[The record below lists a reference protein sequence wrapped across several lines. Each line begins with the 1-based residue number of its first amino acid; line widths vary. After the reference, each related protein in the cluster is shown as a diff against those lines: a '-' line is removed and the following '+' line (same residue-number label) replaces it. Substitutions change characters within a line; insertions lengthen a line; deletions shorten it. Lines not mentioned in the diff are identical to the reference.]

1 MIKKVVYLVGG
12 KGFVGSQITKI
23 LKKKFIIKIITKKN
37 FKYFK
42 KKKCDFLIN
51 ANGNSKKYLADKSY
65 LLDFKLNVLSTV
77 KIINEFT
84 FDKYIH
90 LSSIDVYSDLTNSIN
105 NHENTKI
112 NFEKISN
119 YGFNKYLSEIVVK
132 KNVKKWNILRLSGM
146 VGINLSK
153 NPVYD
158 MQNNIKLRVNI
169 NSKFHFMSTEEVA
182 NIVLKLMCNFKNKL
196 ILNLASSSN
205 VSLRYIAKIFKY
217 RVRKD
222 NKKLLEKNYNI
233 NTNRL
238 KKIYK
243 VNSSTK
249 TIINYLNNGNIKNSI

>member
-105 NHENTKI
+105 NH
-112 NFEKISN
+112 
-119 YGFNKYLSEIVVK
+119 
-132 KNVKKWNILRLSGM
+132 
-146 VGINLSK
+146 
-153 NPVYD
+153 
-158 MQNNIKLRVNI
+158 
-169 NSKFHFMSTEEVA
+169 
-182 NIVLKLMCNFKNKL
+182 
-196 ILNLASSSN
+196 
-205 VSLRYIAKIFKY
+205 
-217 RVRKD
+217 
-222 NKKLLEKNYNI
+222 
-233 NTNRL
+233 
-238 KKIYK
+238 
-243 VNSSTK
+243 
-249 TIINYLNNGNIKNSI
+249 